1 MSERSSPAAN
11 SYDAN
16 DRKTFKS
23 ALGRLLQTEFPGV
36 FGPLISRLFTDKI
49 DEMYARFHPPRQN
62 FTVGQIL
69 WVGVAVE
76 NPPARNRR
84 IEDSELVPIVLD
96 LVTDR
101 DIDDT
106 IAIGLRPQVRS
117 NKVIRLFRQ
126 AHEQGAVLSQAD
138 VSLLTNLHRSTISQ
152 IVLKHERECGEV
164 VPCRG
169 SIHDMGRSI
178 THKAIICYK
187 SLVEHK
193 PTSQV
198 AQETYHSAESVE
210 YYVQCFRRIQLCRD
224 SGMNKEDIAR
234 ATGLSVGLVQE
245 YLELFAEFGLS
256 SNPDSSEKDGVQA
269 KCT

>member
-1 MSERSSPAAN
+1 MGKRPSPAAN
-11 SYDAN
+11 PYDAN

-23 ALGRLLQTEFPGV
+23 ALGRLLQTEFPGT
-36 FGPLISRLFTDKI
+36 FGLLISHLFTDKI
-49 DEMYARFHPPRQN
+49 DEMYARFHPPRKN
-62 FTVGQIL
+62 FTIGQTL
-69 WVGVAVE
+69 WVGVAAN

-84 IEDSELVPIVLD
+84 IEDSDLVPVVLD

-101 DIDDT
+101 DIDET

-138 VSLLTNLHRSTISQ
+138 VSLLTNLHRSTVLQ
-152 IVLKHERECGEV
+152 IVLKHERESGEV

-169 SIHDMGRSI
+169 TIHDLGRSI

-224 SGMNKEDIAR
+224 SGMTNEDTAR
-234 ATGLSVGLVQE
+234 VTGHSLTLVHE
-245 YLELFAEFGLS
+245 YLELMAEFGLH
-256 SNPDSSEKDGVQA
+256 SNPNPPEKDGVQA

>member
-1 MSERSSPAAN
+1 MGKHSSPAAN
-11 SYDAN
+11 PYDAN
-16 DRKTFKS
+16 DRKTFKN
-23 ALGRLLQTEFPGV
+23 ALGRLLQTEFPGI
-36 FGPLISRLFTDKI
+36 FGPLISHLFTDKI

-62 FTVGQIL
+62 FTIGQML
-69 WVGVAVE
+69 WVGVAAK

-84 IEDSELVPIVLD
+84 IEDSDLVPVVLD

-101 DIDDT
+101 DIDNT

-138 VSLLTNLHRSTISQ
+138 VSLLTNLHRSTVSQ
-152 IVLKHERECGEV
+152 IVLKHQRESGEV

-169 SIHDMGRSI
+169 TIHDLGRSI

-224 SGMNKEDIAR
+224 SGMTKEDTAR
-234 ATGLSVGLVQE
+234 ATGHSLTLVHE
-245 YLELFAEFGLS
+245 YLELMAEFGLP
-256 SNPDSSEKDGVQA
+256 SNPNPPEKDGVQA